1 MRGQSFFCLLP
12 HPSIWIARTPE
23 QTDCEELCKVRPAA
37 LIPSVPPLT
46 SPQKSSSEA
55 RVSMAD
61 PAPPLPPR
69 ASFSSMPAEIKSNI
83 GKLAYEQDRHY
94 RWRME
99 ALAKEKLLA
108 CDLLATAPTDE
119 RYGRSTKAL
128 LLVNQELSELA
139 STLVFEA
146 RTAKPF
152 C

>member
-1 MRGQSFFCLLP
+1 M
-12 HPSIWIARTPE
+12 
-23 QTDCEELCKVRPAA
+23 PAE
-37 LIPSVPPLT
+37 I
-46 SPQKSSSEA
+46 KSNIG
-55 RVSMAD
+55 
-61 PAPPLPPR
+61 
-69 ASFSSMPAEIKSNI
+69 SMPAEIKSNI

-99 ALAKEKLLA
+99 ALGKEKLLA